1 MHIPDVRS
9 ASAVVDA
16 LRHELKA
23 RGVTYRMLAREV
35 GMSESS
41 IKRMLSR
48 KDLTLRRLDGLC
60 RAAGV
65 SFDELARAV
74 ADAVPMASELTLQ
87 QEKEVVADPKLL
99 LVAVCCLSSWTA
111 EQIVQAYRITEP
123 ECVRLLAKL
132 DRLGVIELKP
142 LNRYRLKVSKTFRWR
157 PDGPVQEY
165 FRRQV
170 IGDYFSGRFDAPG
183 ETLLLVHGSISA
195 AMARAFAEQIQR
207 LAADFAAQHQA
218 DQKLPADHRGGY
230 TMILALRGWEFT
242 ALNKLR
248 R

>member
-1 MHIPDVRS
+1 MQIGDARS
-9 ASAVVDA
+9 ASALVDA
-16 LRHELKA
+16 LRRELKA

-48 KDLTLRRLDGLC
+48 KDLTLRRLDSLC
-60 RAAGV
+60 RAAHVG
-65 SFDELARAV
+65 FDELARAV
-74 ADAVPMASELTLQ
+74 VDAVPTAGELTLQ

-99 LVAVCCLSSWTA
+99 LVAVCCLSSWSA
-111 EQIVQAYRITEP
+111 EQIVQSYRITEA
-123 ECVRLLAKL
+123 ECVRLLARL

-165 FRRQV
+165 FRKHV
-170 IGDYFSGRFDAPG
+170 IGDYFSGRFDRAG
-183 ETLLLVHGSISA
+183 ETVLLVHGSISR
-195 AMARAFAEQIQR
+195 AMARVFAERVQR
-207 LAADFAAQHQA
+207 LASDFAAQHQA
-218 DQKLPADHRGGY
+218 DQRVPAEHRSGY
-230 TMILALRGWEFT
+230 SVILAMREWQFAVLD
-242 ALNKLR
+242 KLR